1 MKYTKESETLQSF
14 VDSTL
19 TDIPIEKLTKN
30 TQSELRSIYKLMH
43 HAYDSFKDLSL
54 YKNNDT
60 KRDTSYIPDE
70 IKPHVARCTNTQTV
84 MFKIKHRTIYLC
96 ISSPHRISKF
106 IHYVKRIYMWFYIAC
121 HYACSKCS
129 NTIHIDIYLTDHV
142 KLLPPIGQVIGRANV
157 NTAFTTSCAS
167 STNICIFREQEWF
180 KVLLH
185 ESFHNMGLDF
195 SEMGTALSDRHI
207 ESMFK
212 INADIRL
219 FETYCETWAEIIHTQ
234 FITFFST
241 RIKDR
246 YDIMMGKLDKM
257 LETEARFSMFQ
268 CTKVLDHNNMAYTDL
283 FIESKRRH
291 YREDTHVLSYYI
303 IKSILLYNKNKFIDW
318 CSTNNRVLLDFNKTN
333 KGVDSFCGLIRSLY
347 MDPVYIN
354 GLKSISSWFIYNKMS
369 NALPRKTLRM
379 TVFELE
385 N

>member
-14 VDSTL
+14 VDSTF
-19 TDIPIEKLTKN
+19 THIPIEHLSASS
-30 TQSELRSIYKLMH
+30 QHELGSIYKLMH
-43 HAYDSFKDLSL
+43 HANESFKTLSL
-54 YKNNDT
+54 YKNDHDN
-60 KRDTSYIPDE
+60 RDTSYIPDP
-70 IKPHVARCTNTQTV
+70 IKPHVARCTHTQSV
-84 MFKIKHRTIYLC
+84 KFKVKHRSIYLS
-96 ISSPHRISKF
+96 ISAPHHISKF
-106 IHYVKRIYMWFYIAC
+106 GQYVKRVYMWFFIAS
-121 HYACSKCS
+121 HYACRKCS

-142 KLLPPIGQVIGRANV
+142 KLLPSIGHVIGRTNV
-157 NTAFTTSCAS
+157 NTAFTTSCSA

-195 SEMGTALSDRHI
+195 SEMETTLSDRHI

-234 FITFFST
+234 FLAFFST

-257 LETEARFSMFQ
+257 LEMEARFSMFQ
-268 CTKVLDHNNMAYTDL
+268 CAKVLDHNNMVYTDL
-283 FIESKRRH
+283 FQESKRRH

-303 IKSILLYNKNKFIDW
+303 IKSLLLYNKNHFIEW
-318 CSTNNRVLLDFNKTN
+318 CSTNNKVLLDFNKTN
-333 KGVDSFCGLIRSLY
+333 RGITGFCNMIRSLY
-347 MDPVYIN
+347 MDPVYIDAM
-354 GLKSISSWFIYNKMS
+354 KTIEPWFIYNKMS

>member
-1 MKYTKESETLQSF
+1 M
-14 VDSTL
+14 
-19 TDIPIEKLTKN
+19 
-30 TQSELRSIYKLMH
+30 
-43 HAYDSFKDLSL
+43 
-54 YKNNDT
+54 
-60 KRDTSYIPDE
+60 YI
-70 IKPHVARCTNTQTV
+70 
-84 MFKIKHRTIYLC
+84 
-96 ISSPHRISKF
+96 S
-106 IHYVKRIYMWFYIAC
+106 
-121 HYACSKCS
+121 
-129 NTIHIDIYLTDHV
+129 
-142 KLLPPIGQVIGRANV
+142 G
-157 NTAFTTSCAS
+157 
-167 STNICIFREQEWF
+167 QEWF

-234 FITFFST
+234 FLTFFST

-318 CSTNNRVLLDFNKTN
+318 CSDNNRVLLDFNKTN